1 MAEVRLDTSAVQ
13 RMLSNLGSN
22 LPKVVS
28 RALNKTI
35 SSARTEMKR
44 QIAKDIGIKAGVVDK
59 SLKVTKASTT
69 SFVARLNASGK
80 RIPLIN
86 LITGKPPE
94 PSRGKGRGV
103 SYRLGGKTRR
113 IPSAFVATMPRSGHR
128 GVFRRVGKE
137 QIPIIELFGPSIVH
151 VFGKKLPAVQKRAGE
166 QFETEVD
173 RAVQS
178 LLK

>member
-1 MAEVRLDTSAVQ
+1 MAEVRLDTSAVE
-13 RMLSNLGSN
+13 RMLRNLGSN

-35 SSARTEMKR
+35 SSARTDMKR

-80 RIPLIN
+80 RIPLIQ
-86 LITGKPPE
+86 LGAKGPE

-103 SYRLGGKTRR
+103 TYRLGGKTKRLT
-113 IPSAFVATMPRSGHR
+113 SAFIATMPRSGHR

-137 QIPIIELFGPSIVH
+137 QIPIIQLFGPSIVH